1 VACAAALGSV
11 QTMLD
16 QDLPAAARRLGDLMH
31 ERLRDVDSPAIGE
44 VRGRGAMVAVEVVRP
59 GGTEPDAAKAAAV
72 SAACHRA
79 GVVTLTCGTHG
90 NVLRLLP
97 PLVMPEP
104 LLSEALD
111 VLAEAF
117 LA

>member
-1 VACAAALGSV
+1 
-11 QTMLD
+11 
-16 QDLPAAARRLGDLMH
+16 
-31 ERLRDVDSPAIGE
+31 
-44 VRGRGAMVAVEVVRP
+44 
-59 GGTEPDAAKAAAV
+59 
-72 SAACHRA
+72 
-79 GVVTLTCGTHG
+79 VVTLTCGTHG